1 MTLQS
6 LVVYGPVVCNIFL
19 SPFLHMAD
27 MISVIYMIIDF
38 MISSKD
44 IFPNKD

>member
-6 LVVYGPVVCNIFL
+6 LEVYGPVVCNIFL
-19 SPFLHMAD
+19 SPFLQMAD
-27 MISVIYMIIDF
+27 MISVIYMIIGF
-38 MISSKD
+38 LISSKD